1 MMSYIKTASI
11 LFLLLHPIQSLADPI
26 EDANSYAVRVK
37 SSVRYAAFFDSA
49 GTADGAGFL
58 VDKKRGLILSNAHV
72 AGYGTAS
79 LEVSFKGEKYQ
90 DAQVLYVDTE
100 HDVAILGISPRK
112 VPKKAI
118 EAKLDCSDRKLN
130 GAEVAA
136 FGHPE
141 GLTYSASRG
150 IVSQVR
156 VYDGVDWVQTDA
168 AINPGNSGGPLIEL
182 DAGEVVG
189 INAMGLKNPE
199 GLNFAVPSKPI
210 CKLLSLLKD
219 DKDPSPPKLPI
230 SFAVNE
236 ETEEY
241 LIVGGST
248 SGDLPAGFVLGD
260 RVLKVGGVAVKTPTE
275 LKTLL
280 RGKTGEALFVLKRG
294 DKEIVVALKTK
305 PEKNLLD
312 RHYVLADGALI
323 AEDAYPERWDTE
335 RYFHVQSVRSGSYAE
350 RSGWQ
355 NYHLIMSIDGVRPTS
370 LEQVRELLEGEDEK
384 VIILRGWSSQDSK
397 LYDYQEIEY
406 WPYKVELKKA
416 GQ

>member
-1 MMSYIKTASI
+1 MSAIKTI
-11 LFLLLHPIQSLADPI
+11 LLTAALAIFANNQQSFADPI

-100 HDVAILGISPRK
+100 HDVAILGIPPRK
-112 VPKKAI
+112 VPEKAF

-168 AINPGNSGGPLIEL
+168 AINPGNSGGPLIDL
-182 DAGEVVG
+182 NTGSVVG
-189 INAMGLKNPE
+189 INAMGLK
-199 GLNFAVPSKPI
+199 
-210 CKLLSLLKD
+210 
-219 DKDPSPPKLPI
+219 
-230 SFAVNE
+230 
-236 ETEEY
+236 
-241 LIVGGST
+241 
-248 SGDLPAGFVLGD
+248 
-260 RVLKVGGVAVKTPTE
+260 
-275 LKTLL
+275 
-280 RGKTGEALFVLKRG
+280 
-294 DKEIVVALKTK
+294 
-305 PEKNLLD
+305 
-312 RHYVLADGALI
+312 
-323 AEDAYPERWDTE
+323 DT
-335 RYFHVQSVRSGSYAE
+335 
-350 RSGWQ
+350 
-355 NYHLIMSIDGVRPTS
+355 
-370 LEQVRELLEGEDEK
+370 
-384 VIILRGWSSQDSK
+384 
-397 LYDYQEIEY
+397 
-406 WPYKVELKKA
+406 
-416 GQ
+416 